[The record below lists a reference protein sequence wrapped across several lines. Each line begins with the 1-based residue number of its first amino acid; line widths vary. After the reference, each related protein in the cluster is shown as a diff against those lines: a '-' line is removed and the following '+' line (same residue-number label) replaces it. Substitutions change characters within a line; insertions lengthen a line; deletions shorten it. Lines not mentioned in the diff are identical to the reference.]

1 MSEKSDVAL
10 PRSLCVRC
18 SRGLMDK
25 APPSKG
31 GDCGF
36 ESRLEYLRQTRSG
49 PPKRSSLL
57 PSPPAASAR
66 FFGATSCCHHPRVA
80 HVAKKFSTLPD
91 LCVSSLRRG
100 HANILCVVPILTND
114 PRRESVRIPSGRL
127 VRPAAAETRYKE
139 RDSKP
144 TGLDG
149 CVRVFPRLMSLVN
162 NGNKKRILK
171 PAARAGG
178 RTVPSHNLSCT
189 ACHSYLGT
197 QLQVKACHHT
207 PKKLWN
213 QIHVHRTSHC
223 SLNFANAVR
232 ATQIGR
238 AVSQPSGG
246 KERWR
251 RLVKSGGLQSRV

>member
-1 MSEKSDVAL
+1 MK
-10 PRSLCVRC
+10 
-18 SRGLMDK
+18 
-25 APPSKG
+25 
-31 GDCGF
+31 
-36 ESRLEYLRQTRSG
+36 QTRSG
-49 PPKRSSLL
+49 PLKQSSLL

-66 FFGATSCCHHPRVA
+66 FFGAASCCQHPRVA
-80 HVAKKFSTLPD
+80 NVAKEFSTLPD

-100 HANILCVVPILTND
+100 HANLICIVPILTDD
-114 PRRESVRIPSGRL
+114 PRKESVKPRIPSLRL

-139 RDSKP
+139 RGSKP
-144 TGLDG
+144 TKFDG
-149 CVRVFPRLMSLVN
+149 CVRVFPRLMFLVN
-162 NGNKKRILK
+162 NGKKRILK

-207 PKKLWN
+207 PKQLWN
-213 QIHVHRTSHC
+213 QIHVHRASHC
-223 SLNFANAVR
+223 SLNFAAAVR

-246 KERWR
+246 IERWR
-251 RLVKSGGLQSRV
+251 RLVKSGGLRKQTNKQCLGFRV